1 MKLAYKII
9 YDECCEF
16 FTVNK
21 LLTKENEKPKLINS
35 VSFYRSE
42 LCEAFEEYGWSF
54 VQSLGVALRN
64 ADHINAEKLIKTFDD
79 YVVEYAFEF
88 IKADWKNA

>member
-16 FTVNK
+16 FTVDK
-21 LLTKENEKPKLINS
+21 FLLKDKWKQKLINS
-35 VSFYRSE
+35 VSFYRFE

-64 ADHINAEKLIKTFDD
+64 ADHINAEKLIKAFDD
-79 YVVEYAFEF
+79 YVVEYAFDF
-88 IKADWKNA
+88 IKVDQKNA

>member
-1 MKLAYKII
+1 MKIVNQII
-9 YDECCEF
+9 IDPACEF
-16 FTVNK
+16 ITVDK
-21 LLTKENEKPKLINS
+21 FLQKGEEKFELINS

-54 VQSLGVALRN
+54 VQSLGVCLRN